1 MIFSRQIHILCGI
14 ITAEGVGTQEALIL
28 AEITTIR
35 LLTSYTGWY
44 MTVQAQHTAGT
55 LAPQVVTS
63 FCSGSS
69 LNVSWALNDGPI
81 HRAKTSSHKDSL
93 WRDGVLTIKRP

>member
-1 MIFSRQIHILCGI
+1 MIISRQIHISCGI
-14 ITAEGVGTQEALIL
+14 IPAEGVGTQKVLML

-35 LLTSYTGWY
+35 LLPSYTGWY
-44 MTVQAQHTAGT
+44 MTGAQHTAGT
-55 LAPQVVTS
+55 LAPWVMTS

-69 LNVSWALNDGPI
+69 LNVSWALKDGPI

-93 WRDGVLTIKRP
+93 WRDGVLTIQRP

>member
-14 ITAEGVGTQEALIL
+14 ITAEGVGTQKALIL
-28 AEITTIR
+28 VKITIL

-55 LAPQVVTS
+55 LAPQVMTS

-69 LNVSWALNDGPI
+69 LSVSWALTMARFTEPRPA
-81 HRAKTSSHKDSL
+81 HTKTVCGEMGS
-93 WRDGVLTIKRP
+93 